1 MKRPCLGIRWAQRAI
16 LFIGLHWDWV
26 NHPPALSAFSVPF
39 TLGPRPG
46 ATVSVERE
54 QWKGLV
60 SQNRSRRLDPPGE
73 LGLRCGQY
81 PQSAFQCTKVD
92 TQIEHMQSD
101 LHLSHTT
108 SPTTTDTVTSQ
119 TRSDYAEGSYTTTPG
134 KATYKSH
141 RPHTTLPGHI
151 QVMPGVPPNSQ
162 L

>member
-1 MKRPCLGIRWAQRAI
+1 MKQPCLGIRWAQRAI

-108 SPTTTDTVTSQ
+108 SPTTTDTG
-119 TRSDYAEGSYTTTPG
+119 TRELLVFIPCLLSGTGWELHFHGRQAVLKPSSP
-134 KATYKSH
+134 
-141 RPHTTLPGHI
+141 
-151 QVMPGVPPNSQ
+151 
-162 L
+162 